1 MSIFSE
7 RLKNARKKSPFSQ
20 KELAEKIGI
29 ATRNYQRYESGEN
42 EPSLSTLAKLARFLD
57 TSSDYLIGNAEFD
70 RNPAIM
76 QSDNLFAD
84 DTMTEED
91 RLALSNDIRQAYIYN
106 TLHYDYSH
114 LPKKDREK
122 IEEYIMLLENKNKLK
137 NKAK

>member
-7 RLKNARKKSPFSQ
+7 RLKTARKKSPFSQ
-20 KELAEKIGI
+20 KELAEMIGI

-42 EPSLSTLAKLARFLD
+42 EPSLQTLSKLAKILD
-57 TSSDYLIGNAEFD
+57 TSSDYLIGIAEFD

-76 QSDNLFAD
+76 QSDNLLE
-84 DTMTEED
+84 TLSGEE
-91 RLALSNDIRQAYIYN
+91 LITLTNDIRQAYINNSLY
-106 TLHYDYSH
+106 YDYSR

-122 IEEYIMLLENKNKLK
+122 VEEYIMLLENKNKLK